1 MKRAVSS
8 QSVNLSTRRCLIG
21 DIDALIVEGE
31 VDMSTVPQLQDSLTR
46 LVSESRGQTS
56 VVDLDGV
63 TLLDDMALGILLGAA
78 GRARSSGGELIV
90 VCTSEKFRL
99 RFAETRFDQ
108 AVHIRS
114 TIADV

>member
-1 MKRAVSS
+1 M
-8 QSVNLSTRRCLIG
+8 NLSTRRRMIG
-21 DIDALIVEGE
+21 DINALIVEGD

-46 LVSESRGQTS
+46 LVSESRGHTC
-56 VVDLDGV
+56 VADLDGV
-63 TLLDDMALGILLGAA
+63 TLLDDTALGILLGAA

-90 VCTSEKFRL
+90 VCTSEKLRV

-108 AVHIRS
+108 AVHVRS